1 MSPSPQDETPHSILL
16 VDNDPDFIRTTTYFF
31 SENGYV
37 IDVAESGYDAITK
50 VKNQRYGVVLLNID
64 HIDRDGLSL
73 FHSIIHFVPGLP
85 IVILGSHPSQEEK
98 MAFLGGGAFDFLSK
112 PFTIYELKATIR
124 RAVMVKFL
132 GELAHKWPPSL
143 VASEDRFRA
152 IVEAANDAII
162 LSDKK
167 GNILS
172 WNSAAQT
179 MFGYSSEEIV
189 GKPLTLL
196 MPQRYREAHQQGIE
210 RVQLTAEYRVVGRTI
225 ELHGLRNNGEE
236 FPIELSLSR
245 SVFTGEIFYCGIIR
259 DISDR
264 KRTEETIREGER
276 RFRAIYDQA
285 PTGIAI
291 IDSLSGQFKNIN
303 KRYCDIVGYSQEE
316 MLGRTFQ
323 DITHPDDLQADLD
336 YMKQLLDGKLQTF
349 HMEKRY
355 YRKDGEI
362 IWVNLTC
369 VPLWFEKT
377 DPRLHIAIVEDITE
391 RIRTQ
396 EALREH
402 EERLQLTIDHIN
414 DAVVYGDLTG
424 KVIWANQQWG
434 NFLGRPLEEIVDQSF
449 MKYLTTDAAAL
460 AKSRL
465 SLVRQGGE
473 VPPLVE
479 FEIEREN
486 DSSLWVEAN
495 VKSVIHDDTIVG
507 RLLVVRDIT
516 ERKQTEV
523 ELEERNRML
532 ALDADVAGTL
542 NQNRQLRMILQG
554 CTEALVSHLKAAFA
568 RIWILRAEE
577 QVLVL
582 QASAGMYTHLDGSHS
597 RVPVGQFKIGQIAK
611 EKIPILTNAVIGDP
625 RIPNQEWA
633 KREGLVSFAGY
644 PLLQND
650 EVLGVMA
657 LFSRHPMTEFTL
669 NSLGM
674 VADRITTAIGAQ
686 MAAEAHAQVV
696 HMTEQILASTKE
708 GIYVLNLEG
717 RIIFVNP
724 AAAKMI
730 GWKPVELIGKPLHD
744 ILHHTKADGSPYPRE
759 ECPIYAAFMD
769 GEVHQDRNEV
779 FWRKD
784 GTSFPVEYTSTPIW
798 DDKQLTGA
806 VVIFKHVDHHLQT

>member
-1 MSPSPQDETPHSILL
+1 
-16 VDNDPDFIRTTTYFF
+16 
-31 SENGYV
+31 GYV
-37 IDVAESGYDAITK
+37 IDVAESGYEAIAK
-50 VKNQRYGVVLLNID
+50 VKNQGYGVVLLNID
-64 HIDRDGLSL
+64 HIDRDGLTL
-73 FHSIIHFVPGLP
+73 FHSLIHFVPGLP
-85 IVILGSHPSQEEK
+85 IVILASHPSQEEK
-98 MAFLGGGAFDFLSK
+98 IAFLKGGAFDFLSK
-112 PFTIYELKATIR
+112 PFTIYELKATLR
-124 RAVMVKFL
+124 RALMVKFL

-152 IVEAANDAII
+152 IVEAAEDAII

-172 WNSAAQT
+172 WNSAAQK
-179 MFGYSSEEIV
+179 MFGYAQEEIV

-196 MPQRYREAHQQGIE
+196 MPSRYREAHQQGIE
-210 RVQLTAEYRVVGRTI
+210 RAQLTGELRVVGRTV
-225 ELHGLRNNGEE
+225 EFHGLNNNGEE

-245 SVFTGEIFYCGIIR
+245 SEFTGEIFYCGIIR
-259 DISDR
+259 DIRER

-303 KRYCDIVGYSQEE
+303 KRYCEIVGYSQDE
-316 MLGRTFQ
+316 MLARTFQ
-323 DITHPDDLQADLD
+323 DITYPDDLQADLD
-336 YMKQLLDGKLQTF
+336 NMKQLLDGTIHSF

-355 YRKDGEI
+355 LRKDGEI

-396 EALREH
+396 EALREQ
-402 EERLQLTIDHIN
+402 EERLKLTIDHIN

-434 NFLGRPLEEIVDQSF
+434 NFLGRPLDQIVGQSF
-449 MKYLTTDAAAL
+449 MKFLTPKAAAL

-465 SLVRQGGE
+465 SLVRQGEE

-479 FEIEREN
+479 FEIAREN
-486 DSSLWVEAN
+486 DFSRWVEAN
-495 VKSVIHDDTIVG
+495 VKSVIRDDTVIG

-516 ERKQTEV
+516 ERKQAELD
-523 ELEERNRML
+523 LEERNRML
-532 ALDADVAGTL
+532 ALDAEVAGVL
-542 NQNRQLRMILQG
+542 NQNRKLRRILQD
-554 CTEALVSHLKAAFA
+554 CTEALVSHLGAAFA
-568 RIWILRAEE
+568 RIWILKAEE

-582 QASAGMYTHLDGSHS
+582 QASAGMYTHLDGAHS
-597 RVPVGQFKIGQIAK
+597 RIPVGQFKIGQIAEGK
-611 EKIPILTNAVIGDP
+611 CPIITNTVIGDP
-625 RIPNQEWA
+625 RVPEQEWA
-633 KREGLVSFAGY
+633 KREGLIAFAGY
-644 PLLQND
+644 PLIRND

-657 LFSRHPMTEFTL
+657 LFARQPLTEFTL
-669 NSLGM
+669 NGLGM
-674 VADRITTAIGAQ
+674 VADRITSAIGAQ
-686 MAAEAHAQVV
+686 IAAEGHAKVV
-696 HMTEQILASTKE
+696 QLTEQILASIEE
-708 GIYVLNLEG
+708 GIYGLDLEG
-717 RIIFVNP
+717 RTTFVNP

-744 ILHHTKADGSPYPRE
+744 ILHHTKPDGSPYPRE
-759 ECPIYAAFMD
+759 ECPIYAAFVD
-769 GEVHQDRNEV
+769 GEVHQIRNEV
-779 FWRKD
+779 FWHKD

-798 DDKQLTGA
+798 DDEQLTGA
-806 VVIFKHVDHHLQT
+806 VVKFKHADYPLQA